1 MMKKIK
7 KEDIDC
13 AINCL
18 HKSLIVKA
26 EMSAFDECDRDT
38 IGSHFNKAIVMSGRS
53 GFSQDEALAN
63 ELLASYLMSIARGRL
78 LSEFEIYEERKLR
91 AILKWSPVFIV
102 DFLVRTLHFTPTFI
116 CDRCGRGVSCT
127 SIKTHCD
134 RPFYTIVTLSLL
146 QYSRLLTPS
155 TKKVAMCSD
164 TIFSVDSKYTTRF
177 NLERVYY
184 FLTLV

>member
-102 DFLVRTLHFTPTFI
+102 DFLVRTLHLHPHLFAI
-116 CDRCGRGVSCT
+116 DVGGVVSCT
-127 SIKTHCD
+127 PAYPHDIPA
-134 RPFYTIVTLSLL
+134 R
-146 QYSRLLTPS
+146 R
-155 TKKVAMCSD
+155 
-164 TIFSVDSKYTTRF
+164 R
-177 NLERVYY
+177 
-184 FLTLV
+184 